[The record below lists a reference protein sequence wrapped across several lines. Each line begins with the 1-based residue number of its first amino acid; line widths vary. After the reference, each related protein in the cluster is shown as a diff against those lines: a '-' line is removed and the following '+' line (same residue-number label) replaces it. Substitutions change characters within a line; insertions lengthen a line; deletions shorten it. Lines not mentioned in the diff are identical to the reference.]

1 MRTAR
6 SRLTMWRRY
15 RLSRQRSG
23 RKTRIVAEEVD
34 TFLVS
39 SVVEQTQTPAKIG
52 SGNVEKKKKAFET
65 VRSQK
70 TALDAQDALLISW
83 IRSALRFVRISL
95 TKMIQIP
102 LTMTTIATMVSVVAA
117 QRRRQHHR
125 RPWRFGADWCSPVPK
140 SSRTGN
146 ERWLHFEKA
155 MSNFKTRFFIERW
168 RPGRRRR

>member
-1 MRTAR
+1 MEIPLVILATIAIEGEHLRVRTAR

-15 RLSRQRSG
+15 RRSRQRSG

-52 SGNVEKKKKAFET
+52 SKNVEKKKRKLLRPSEVKKRRWMRKTLYSSLGF
-65 VRSQK
+65 VRR
-70 TALDAQDALLISW
+70 W
-83 IRSALRFVRISL
+83 RFVRISL
-95 TKMIQIP
+95 TKMIQIL

-125 RPWRFGADWCSPVPK
+125 RPWRFGADWCSPGPK

-146 ERWLHFEKA
+146 VRMASL
-155 MSNFKTRFFIERW
+155 
-168 RPGRRRR
+168 